1 MHTSERMTDHLAG
14 QHGGDIAQPVL
25 VAHDHKLKPSIF
37 RDFAWRGQVILMLL
51 PLLVGMTALIFVPA
65 LIGLPLAF
73 TNYNSLDPPQ
83 FNGLQNF
90 QDLWND
96 QVFHLAVRNTLG
108 FIGVAVP
115 LRLLG
120 ALAIAMLLHRAM
132 RGIGAMRAAVVLP
145 TVVPDIA
152 WALAWLWIFNPLYGP
167 LNVTLRAVGIEGPA
181 WMLDET
187 GARFAII
194 LMLSWQFGEG
204 FVVCLAAL
212 SDIPTAV
219 LDQARIDGAGPWT
232 QFRTI
237 TLPLVTP
244 YLLVLAMRDVLF
256 SLHANFV
263 PAKILGQEGGP
274 DYATTYLPM
283 WIYTNGFGYL
293 RLGYAAAMTWVTFLF
308 TVVIVAATFLLV
320 FRRRMDGW
328 TA

>member
-1 MHTSERMTDHLAG
+1 MRTSGRPTDQLAG
-14 QHGGDIAQPVL
+14 
-25 VAHDHKLKPSIF
+25 HDHKRRNRIF
-37 RDFAWRGQVILMLL
+37 RDFAWRGQVILLLL
-51 PLLVGMTALIFVPA
+51 PLLVGMTSLVFLPA

-73 TNYNSLDPPQ
+73 TNYNSLNPPT

-167 LNVTLRAVGIEGPA
+167 LNLALRAVGIEGPA

-237 TLPLVTP
+237 TLPLVAP

-283 WIYTNGFGYL
+283 WIYINGFGYL

-308 TVVIVAATFLLV
+308 TVVIVAATYLLV